1 MLSNHLW
8 NINKTGWAG
17 NIPACICT
25 SYLLTGGLQLHHSP
39 AIPMGHYFK
48 SRILVFFFFLAPLL
62 VLRAQSFFFFLCSV
76 AVFHWKVPWEG
87 SQGAARDIINSD
99 TKWWVLPSWESQT
112 KSTSIFS
119 MNCWSSMSAA
129 LFAPSVCYVMFCFD
143 TVFFSWIPTARPQLF
158 SLAPP
163 QLRKQLPTVWPGAS
177 GPFWF
182 LTQPS
187 PRAGTWPVSRKQAP
201 LPTKNMVVASATD
214 IKSNW
219 ASYCQA

>member
-1 MLSNHLW
+1 
-8 NINKTGWAG
+8 
-17 NIPACICT
+17 
-25 SYLLTGGLQLHHSP
+25 
-39 AIPMGHYFK
+39 MGHYFK

-62 VLRAQSFFFFLCSV
+62 VLRAQSFFFLCSV

-158 SLAPP
+158 SLAHSDCHFALEHSTLLSSNWLCPLRDNPVGSTALPASVTGSITSRCP
-163 QLRKQLPTVWPGAS
+163 QRRSGHHPKTVRTMMNFRNGATHVSSVLCIWRGSYQTLQELHKVCSFAFVNFWQFLQKQL
-177 GPFWF
+177 
-182 LTQPS
+182 
-187 PRAGTWPVSRKQAP
+187 
-201 LPTKNMVVASATD
+201 
-214 IKSNW
+214 
-219 ASYCQA
+219 